1 MRTFGDLIK
10 EAVETSVDRLNGSSL
25 TTEYL
30 VNSLYRKDRFKKVWN
45 KNVEL
50 PAPKK
55 KTKKQVTRQIPSLT
69 SDEYKVLDTVCDIH
83 NITIYDI
90 LGTRRSRVIVDA
102 RTQAM
107 AIFYVYLFYAYTRT
121 AKIFGKDHSTVIHAV
136 NNTRDL
142 SEIDSNYAAQFSRTI
157 EAVKKAVPHLFEVD
171 TELYDKYKQQIQTR
185 KHSRPVHVSRAVP
198 RNTIEVILDDQVQ
211 TLEEALNNAKVN

>member
-10 EAVETSVDRLNGSSL
+10 EAVETSVDRLNGSPL

-30 VNSLYRKDRFKKVWN
+30 VNSLYRKDRFKKIWN
-45 KNVEL
+45 KNAEL

-55 KTKKQVTRQIPSLT
+55 KNKKQVSKHIPSLT
-69 SDEYKVLDTVCDIH
+69 SDEYKVLNAVCDVH
-83 NITIYDI
+83 SITIYDI

-121 AKIFGKDHSTVIHAV
+121 AKVFGKDHSTVIHAV
-136 NNTRDL
+136 NNTKDL

-157 EAVKKAVPHLFEVD
+157 EAVRRAVPHLFEVD
-171 TELYDKYKQQIQTR
+171 TELSNKYKQQIQTR
-185 KHSRPVHVSRAVP
+185 KHSKPVHVSRGVP
-198 RNTIEVILDDQVQ
+198 RNTIKVILNDQVK
-211 TLEEALNNAKVN
+211 TLEEALNSEEVN